1 VFSDSGVGLERGKGG
16 LETRRGTIN
25 RDVSRN
31 PPLAKLLTGAET
43 VLIFAGLSRLVQL
56 RTNHSNTSTAVV
68 LWLSILDETSGVWK
82 MRKQLIAAAIA
93 NSINNRTEHVLRAAL
108 TAACPLNVGTRTPM
122 SKDRLKLFC
131 LIVGFVALSQT
142 TSMAQSPFLSTVRP
156 TVPILNQV
164 RRTLPTPGLS
174 VSPSSPSSLLAPL
187 YQTPCSA
194 GGSLSNSTATSLRAV
209 PSVFGAQS
217 SFAPC

>member
-1 VFSDSGVGLERGKGG
+1 
-16 LETRRGTIN
+16 
-25 RDVSRN
+25 
-31 PPLAKLLTGAET
+31 
-43 VLIFAGLSRLVQL
+43 
-56 RTNHSNTSTAVV
+56 
-68 LWLSILDETSGVWK
+68 
-82 MRKQLIAAAIA
+82 MRKQLIAAATA

-122 SKDRLKLFC
+122 SKDLLKWFC
-131 LIVGFVALSQT
+131 LIVGFVSLSQT

-156 TVPILNQV
+156 TVPILNPSV
-164 RRTLPTPGLS
+164 PLTLPTPGLS
-174 VSPSSPSSLLAPL
+174 VSPSSPSSLLAPPL